1 MCNRNHYHVC
11 LHQLTGG
18 VSSCCR
24 FSELLETANDGVDMS
39 SILMNISPTRIKL
52 RDLMRDKKKLIL
64 EHGDKPYLLS
74 ITRKGKLI
82 LTAADENEE
91 PVKVSPKNTQ

>member
-1 MCNRNHYHVC
+1 MDIPP
-11 LHQLTGG
+11 
-18 VSSCCR
+18 S
-24 FSELLETANDGVDMS
+24 
-39 SILMNISPTRIKL
+39 RINL

-82 LTAADENEE
+82 LTAADEDKAPSN
-91 PVKVSPKNTQ
+91 PIPNHKK

>member
-1 MCNRNHYHVC
+1 MNST
-11 LHQLTGG
+11 LTMDIPP
-18 VSSCCR
+18 S
-24 FSELLETANDGVDMS
+24 
-39 SILMNISPTRIKL
+39 RINL

-82 LTAADENEE
+82 LTAASEENDSTN
-91 PVKVSPKNTQ
+91 PAPNQKK